1 MPIQR
6 QQAATTSTMASTES
20 NASENQDDSTSL
32 DDLRQMGNHH
42 FAKGE
47 YDNALQLYTMAIDK
61 ARQDKNDEA
70 LVLNLCNRS
79 ACLYKMEHYEEA
91 HTDALQAVEI
101 SNGKNVKASYRLAKT
116 QIALKQYDKVEETVQ
131 AALNGMDDSVTP
143 AQRKSFKDLL
153 KEAKHKQESEPPE
166 EENLTSI
173 KDVKRP
179 VSIREFKKGRELGI
193 GNFSEIVVA
202 THKVTKETFALKIIE
217 KKQAA
222 DLAKRQHPNVYNEI
236 QMERRCLLERLPPHI
251 NIVRMY
257 HAFQDYNSIY
267 YLMDLQVQGGDMWS
281 TIRYEEKMVGCHRSL
296 AKVYLSEMI
305 DAMEHMHS
313 HGIVHRDLKPENVLL
328 SNTGHVIII
337 DFGTAKDLIETDL
350 NGPEFVGTPDFMSPE
365 AVRGAVT
372 QEEITAS
379 HQKGDYGADHQA
391 DLWALGGVA
400 FQLHTGMTPFWCPS
414 PYLAFLKI
422 KRGNLVRP
430 WGIADDDA
438 WDFIRNLMQEDP
450 AKRLGADCF
459 HYDGKNKKVTKE
471 QGGYDLLR
479 NHAYFRNKPEDGDS
493 PLPELAKETY
503 PIASLQD
510 LCIRAC
516 AELVR
521 KDSVD
526 LEVCDGHPPG
536 DVSSHDMLRLSK
548 RNRHCVMHQLDR
560 LGVLSDPTIYR
571 RFFANYEYRLDK
583 IREGPRDFVGLT
595 RMNDDQY
602 QFPMTPQEKD
612 PHAKPEPIEPIKIVY
627 ITNPLLV
634 KSVNESCDEETRK
647 VNVKL
652 FKKCIAAINRAR
664 PKLVVASG
672 FVDDT
677 CRKLLARISD
687 TIPVVVIDGSTFF
700 TFWYSGVQGLALR
713 SRDWTTEA
721 NDGEQVVWLREE
733 LEQSRMTK
741 QFLFVYADCDPR
753 DIPDSV
759 ARRLARGRTMCIFGP
774 SEKDSFESQVFY
786 NYEDDD
792 NASVRSTDS
801 EEDEQDNYLTRMVG
815 TSVNG
820 LQWIIVEGRD
830 EEWNMEFTPIEL

>member
-1 MPIQR
+1 
-6 QQAATTSTMASTES
+6 MASPET
-20 NASENQDDSTSL
+20 NQQQDNDPSL

-42 FAKGE
+42 FSNGE
-47 YDNALQLYTMAIDK
+47 YDSAVQLYTMAMDK
-61 ARQDKNDEA
+61 ARETKDDAA
-70 LVLNLCNRS
+70 LTLNLCNRS
-79 ACLYKMEHYEEA
+79 AFLYKMERYEEA
-91 HTDALQAVEI
+91 HTDALEAVQI
-101 SNGKNVKASYRLAKT
+101 SNGRNVKASYRLAKT
-116 QIALKQYDKVEETVQ
+116 EIALKNYDQAQETIQ
-131 AALNGMDDSVTP
+131 TALDGMDDSVTA
-143 AQRKSFKDLL
+143 AQRKAFTDLV
-153 KEAKHKQESEPPE
+153 KEAKHKQETEPPQ

-173 KDVKRP
+173 KNVKRP
-179 VSIREFKKGRELGI
+179 VSIREFTKGRELGI

-202 THKVTKETFALKIIE
+202 THKVTNEKFALKIIE

-236 QMERRCLLERLPPHI
+236 QMERRVMLERLPPHI

-267 YLMDLQVQGGDMWS
+267 YLMDLQQQGGDMWS
-281 TIRYEEKMVGCHRSL
+281 TLRCEGKMVGCHRSL
-296 AKVYLSEMI
+296 AKVYLAELI
-305 DAMEHMHS
+305 DAIEHMHS
-313 HGIVHRDLKPENVLL
+313 HGIVHRDIKPENLLL
-328 SNTGHVIII
+328 SNTFHLIVV
-337 DFGTAKDLIETDL
+337 DFGTAKDLVETDL

-365 AVRGAVT
+365 AVRGAVSD
-372 QEEITAS
+372 EEIKAA
-379 HQKGDYGADHQA
+379 HERGDYGADHRA
-391 DLWALGGVA
+391 DLWGLGAVA

-422 KRGNLVRP
+422 KRGNLMRP

-438 WDFIRNLMQEDP
+438 WDFIRSLVQEDP

-459 HYDGKNKKVTKE
+459 QYDGKTKTVTKS
-471 QGGYDLLR
+471 QVGGYDLLR
-479 NHAYFRNKPEDGDS
+479 NHAYFRNTPKDGDS
-493 PLPELAKETY
+493 PLSEFAKETY

-521 KDSVD
+521 KDAVD
-526 LEVCDGHPPG
+526 LEVCDQHPPG
-536 DVSSHDMLRLSK
+536 DGSSHDMLRLST

-560 LGVLSDPTIYR
+560 LGVLSDPMIYR

-595 RMNDDQY
+595 RMNDNQY

-612 PHAKPEPIEPIKIVY
+612 PHAKPEPIDPIKIVY
-627 ITNPLLV
+627 VTNPLLV

-647 VNVKL
+647 GYVKL

-664 PKLVVASG
+664 PKVVVASG
-672 FVDDT
+672 YIDDT

-687 TIPVVVIDGSTFF
+687 TIPVVLIDGSKFF
-700 TFWYSGVQGLALR
+700 TFWQTGVQGLALR
-713 SRDWTTEA
+713 SSDWKAES
-721 NDGEQVVWLREE
+721 NDGEQLTWLREE

-741 QFLFVYADCDPR
+741 QFLFVYVDCDPR
-753 DIPDSV
+753 ELPDAV
-759 ARRLARGRTMCIFGP
+759 TRRLARGRTLCIFGP
-774 SEKDSFESQVFY
+774 SEKDTFESQVFY

-801 EEDEQDNYLTRMVG
+801 EEDEQDNHITRMVG
-815 TSVNG
+815 TAENG

-830 EEWNMEFTPIEL
+830 GDWKMEYTPIDLS